1 MPYIC
6 LNQKKQGADIP
17 IAHCTISSDLVS
29 KAETD
34 EVIERWGSLSE
45 QPTTDMTINFILA
58 EQQEGRPYQIIANLF
73 LPSVWSEK
81 SVSALQLGLAKAL
94 SESFSVEPK
103 NVLVMTTI
111 LSSGFVVE
119 NGREVTW

>member
-1 MPYIC
+1 M
-6 LNQKKQGADIP
+6 P
-17 IAHCTISSDLVS
+17 IAHCTILSDLVS
-29 KAETD
+29 KAETG

-45 QPTTDMTINFILA
+45 QPTTDMTINFVRA
-58 EQQEGRPYQIIANLF
+58 ERQEGKSYEIIANLF

-94 SESFSVEPK
+94 SESFFVEPK

>member
-1 MPYIC
+1 M
-6 LNQKKQGADIP
+6 P
-17 IAHCTISSDLVS
+17 IAHCTISPDLIS
-29 KAETD
+29 KAETV
-34 EVIERWGSLSE
+34 EVIERWGSFSE
-45 QPTTDMTINFILA
+45 QPTTDMTINFVLA
-58 EQQEGRPYQIIANLF
+58 EQQEGRPYQIIANFF

-94 SESFSVEPK
+94 SENFSVEPK

>member
-1 MPYIC
+1 M
-6 LNQKKQGADIP
+6 P

-45 QPTTDMTINFILA
+45 QPTTDMTINFVRA
-58 EQQEGRPYQIIANLF
+58 EWQEGKAYSIIANLC

-81 SVSALQLGLAKAL
+81 SVSALQLGLAKAYQRV
-94 SESFSVEPK
+94 F
-103 NVLVMTTI
+103 
-111 LSSGFVVE
+111 LSSPK
-119 NGREVTW
+119 TYWL

>member
-1 MPYIC
+1 M
-6 LNQKKQGADIP
+6 P
-17 IAHCTISSDLVS
+17 IAHCTISPDLVF
-29 KAETD
+29 KVETG
-34 EVIERWGSLSE
+34 EVMERWGSLSE
-45 QPTTDMTINFILA
+45 QPTTDMTINFVRA
-58 EQQEGRPYQIIANLF
+58 NRQEGRPYLIIANLF

-94 SESFSVEPK
+94 SESFSVESQ